1 MDELSEHGPHRLIVV
16 CERCFRA
23 GSTYN
28 GAPSIVWRTLKRWS
42 GTHEAREARLRRR
55 LPDNIAAICLCP
67 RCSDEVRKVEG
78 RWAAAASIAILWNPA
93 GWAYASISTWSVDA
107 DLWPRLVAL
116 VGYVL
121 GYLVALFSIG
131 ALIFRLLIRP
141 INDAVRGRNIAN
153 RLYLH
158 MSLVGESDWPV
169 SAQRQLEAEEHARAV
184 VDAEVAERARASG
197 QGMKGRGL
205 RDS

>member
-1 MDELSEHGPHRLIVV
+1 MDELSEHGPDRLIVV

-23 GSTYN
+23 GPTYN

-42 GTHEAREARLRRR
+42 DTHKAREDRLRRR

-67 RCSDEVRKVEG
+67 RCSEEVMKVEG
-78 RWAAAASIAILWNPA
+78 SWVAVASLAILWNPA
-93 GWAYASISTWSVDA
+93 GWAYAWISTWSVDGYSW
-107 DLWPRLVAL
+107 LYLVAL
-116 VGYVL
+116 VGCVL
-121 GYLVALFSIG
+121 GYLVALVSIG

-158 MSLVGESDWPV
+158 MSLVGEWDWPV
-169 SAQRQLEAEEHARAV
+169 SAQRRLEAEEHAQAV
-184 VDAEVAERARASG
+184 EDARLRARYPYRGPGSSG
-197 QGMKGRGL
+197 L
-205 RDS
+205 LT